1 MEKRMFSIEEAMA
14 YTGLGKNRLYDFA
27 REAGALKK
35 YGKRT
40 LIDRVLID
48 RSIDRMGAEK

>member
-1 MEKRMFSIEEAMA
+1 MEKRMLSVEEAMA